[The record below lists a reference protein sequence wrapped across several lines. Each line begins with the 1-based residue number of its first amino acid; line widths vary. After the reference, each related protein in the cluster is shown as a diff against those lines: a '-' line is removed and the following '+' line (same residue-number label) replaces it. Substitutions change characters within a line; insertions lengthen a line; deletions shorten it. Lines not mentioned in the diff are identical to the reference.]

1 MNIWGYILRRT
12 LYVIPVLVGV
22 TFLIFILFNW
32 VAGDPTYLLLGKHA
46 SLEQMAELR
55 RELGLDRPWYLQYW
69 DTLQSA
75 FTFDFGRSW
84 SSRQEIIEMV
94 KQGAIP
100 SLTVTFPAFVL
111 GLVLSI
117 SISLFVSF
125 HRGKLIDRVVVF
137 LTVALMSFPSLA
149 YILFG
154 QYFFGYKLGLF
165 EISGYEF
172 GFPYFVP
179 YVILPALIWIA
190 VTIGPDVRFFRTLI
204 LDEIYQDYVRTARAK
219 GVTEKIVLFKH
230 VLKNAMIPIIT
241 HIMNPG
247 SLLFLGSLLLESFF
261 GIPGLGGLILEALN
275 NNDFPTVKAMAVLIA
290 VVYTFFTLLMDI
302 FYTIVD
308 LGSIFVRRT
317 HCKPRPIKA
326 TRNGQNPNPYG
337 ARPCNECLGIAW
349 P

>member
-1 MNIWGYILRRT
+1 MNIWIYILRRT

-22 TFLIFILFNW
+22 TLLIFVLFNL
-32 VAGDPTYLLLGKHA
+32 VAGDPTYLLLGKYA
-46 SLEQMAELR
+46 SAAQMEELR
-55 RELGLDRPWYLQYW
+55 RELGLDRSWPHQYW
-69 DTLQSA
+69 DVLKSA

-84 SSRQEIIEMV
+84 SSKQEIMEMV

-100 SLTVTFPAFVL
+100 SLTVTLPAFII
-111 GLVLSI
+111 GLLLSI

-125 HRGKLIDRVVVF
+125 HRGKMVDRMVVF

-172 GFPYFVP
+172 GFPYFIP
-179 YVILPALIWIA
+179 YVILPGIIWVA
-190 VTIGPDVRFFRTLI
+190 VSIGPDVRFFRTLM

-219 GVTEKIVLFKH
+219 GVAERVVLFKH

-241 HIMNPG
+241 HVMNQVPF
-247 SLLFLGSLLLESFF
+247 LFLGSLLLESFF

-275 NNDFPTVKAMAVLIA
+275 NNDFPTIKAMAILIA
-290 VVYTFFTLLMDI
+290 VIYTFFNLLMDVL
-302 FYTIVD
+302 YTVVD
-308 LGSIFVRRT
+308 PRVRL
-317 HCKPRPIKA
+317 
-326 TRNGQNPNPYG
+326 N
-337 ARPCNECLGIAW
+337 
-349 P
+349 